1 MSEKIKVI
9 QIELGTAGMLIT
21 KLLLQK
27 ENLELA
33 AMVADI
39 ADEKIGMELGKL
51 IGLGRDIGISVS
63 GRD

>member
-51 IGLGRDIGISVS
+51 IGLGRDK
-63 GRD
+63 